1 MIEPVF
7 LNQRLE
13 KQYDLLSAPVVHRG
27 LKKSGVAL
35 GVLVFNRGGTFPQW
49 SPTVP
54 ENLLTNAKIRSVKAL
69 LLNQRRTLLQEWA
82 DYLKAAEDSCAA

>member
-1 MIEPVF
+1 
-7 LNQRLE
+7 L
-13 KQYDLLSAPVVHRG
+13 KKYYLLSVPIVYQG

-35 GVLVFNRGGTFPQW
+35 GVLVFNRGGAFPQW

-54 ENLLTNAKIRSVKAL
+54 ENLLTDAKIRSVKAL

-82 DYLKAAEDSCAA
+82 DYLKAAEDGGAA